1 MEDPKCTRTNPE
13 ADESEDVVR
22 FEKSLR
28 ELKDL
33 RSQLH
38 FAADY
43 CESTFLN
50 AEEKNTIVDNTKEY
64 VCKAMVTVVDHL
76 GNVSANLNCCISNAC
91 EFSNAELRINCLKQ
105 RLLLC
110 EEYSGKLASTGV
122 QWDAVLPRHSPR
134 YLLTSITNVERP
146 KEVGRDSET
155 QTLKAGENREFKTE
169 EDVPLFLYTHTN
181 KPLPYKSLAPRA
193 DGRKTDANLS
203 IVSVRDGLSI
213 LSKSFNP
220 TFHFQGAPKP
230 GRNVLH
236 RKSTHS
242 SDIISLIRRIRW
254 ST

>member
-169 EDVPLFLYTHTN
+169 DVPLFLYTHTN
-181 KPLPYKSLAPRA
+181 KPLLYKSLAPRA

-220 TFHFQGAPKP
+220 TFHFQGAPKL
-230 GRNVLH
+230 GRNVLR

>member
-64 VCKAMVTVVDHL
+64 VCKAMVTVIDHL
-76 GNVSANLNCCISNAC
+76 GNVSANLNCHISNAC
-91 EFSNAELRINCLKQ
+91 EFSNAELRMNCLKQ

-134 YLLTSITNVERP
+134 YLSTSITNVERP

-181 KPLPYKSLAPRA
+181 KPLLYKSLAPRA
-193 DGRKTDANLS
+193 DGRETDANLS

-230 GRNVLH
+230 GRNVPH
-236 RKSTHS
+236 RKSTYS
-242 SDIISLIRRIRW
+242 SDIISLIRRIRR